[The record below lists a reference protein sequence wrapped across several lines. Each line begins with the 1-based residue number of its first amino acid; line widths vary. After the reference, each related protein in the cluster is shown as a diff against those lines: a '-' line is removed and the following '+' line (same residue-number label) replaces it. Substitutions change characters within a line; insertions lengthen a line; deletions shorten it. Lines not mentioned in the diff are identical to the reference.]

1 MKKNEQQKEQE
12 QHFYHS
18 FQFDEIFD
26 TEQKKHKEVIQES
39 WYRCEQFGLEHGSQ
53 PDFATLPK
61 GELSDR
67 VEQHRSLLETT
78 ENEVLPYYEN
88 ILNNSACM
96 IVLADRQGHVL
107 NTWGQSRFGNAS
119 EHGLI
124 GGNQWT
130 EMGVGTNAIGTALA
144 TGHAI
149 QVGRD
154 EHFLRAN
161 RFMVGSAS
169 PIYDTH
175 NDLVGVLDI
184 SSDAYLPQDHTL
196 GMVKLMSLS
205 VENRLIFAAFQKDH
219 FILTFN
225 TNVVSLDSHWSG
237 ILVLDDNGTIV
248 SANRRAE
255 VVLAQDL
262 ALLNVNQVFD
272 CEMREIKHH
281 PPSLPM
287 KLRAMGR
294 YQMYVK
300 VIPPL
305 APVMR
310 APDFRNRP
318 DYVPPPNQADAADSA
333 PFDLT
338 QYTESQPRSDE
349 PDMEMQEKGPQMTSR
364 TQDGIALPDNVIP
377 LAELEHG
384 DERVRRVVRQAH
396 KIMEKDIPI
405 LIHGETGAGKEILV
419 RSLHYHSSRS
429 REMLVAVNCAAIP
442 AELVES
448 ELFGY
453 EKGAFTGAH
462 TKGSIGL
469 IRRAHRG
476 TLFLDEIGE
485 MPLTVQSRLLR
496 VLQERVVTPLG
507 STEAYPVDI
516 KLISAT
522 NRVLKEEVV
531 EGRFRQDLYYRISG
545 LNIELPSLRD
555 RADKKELIKYVHQRL
570 REEEPGPELTNS
582 LHDLLVRH
590 PWPGNMR
597 QLVHVLKVGMA
608 MADGEPLEDWHLPDD
623 FFDELDKVPAESV
636 AKGGEEP
643 LDRLIPRLLREY
655 NGNVSQTAKA
665 AGVSRNTVYKYA
677 KAAE

>member
-1 MKKNEQQKEQE
+1 MNKNEHDNPFGSVPLESLPGEDIIENEPKQ
-12 QHFYHS
+12 
-18 FQFDEIFD
+18 
-26 TEQKKHKEVIQES
+26 HKEVIEES
-39 WYRCEQFGLEHGSQ
+39 WFRCEQFGLEHGST
-53 PDFATLPK
+53 PDFSTLPD
-61 GELSDR
+61 GELSDLIS
-67 VEQHRSLLETT
+67 EHRYLLDTT

-88 ILNNSACM
+88 ILSNSACM

-107 NTWGQSRFGNAS
+107 NTWGQSRFGKVNK
-119 EHGLI
+119 HGLI
-124 GGNQWT
+124 GGNQWA
-130 EMGVGTNAIGTALA
+130 EAGVGTNAIGTALA
-144 TGHAI
+144 TGQAI

-161 RFMVGSAS
+161 RYMVGSAS
-169 PIYDTH
+169 PIYNIN

-205 VENRLIFAAFQKDH
+205 VENRLIFLAFQKDH
-219 FILTFN
+219 FIITFN

-255 VVLAQDL
+255 IVLAQDL
-262 ALLNVNQVFD
+262 ALMNVNQVFD
-272 CEMREIKHH
+272 CEMREIKQH
-281 PPSLPM
+281 PQNLPM
-287 KLRAMGR
+287 KLRALGR
-294 YQMYVK
+294 YQMYIK

-318 DYVPPPNQADAADSA
+318 DYVPPDADA
-333 PFDLT
+333 PRFDLT
-338 QYTESQPRSDE
+338 GYTEATAEDVVAQPA
-349 PDMEMQEKGPQMTSR
+349 SR
-364 TQDGIALPDNVIP
+364 VPALPDNVIP
-377 LAELEHG
+377 IEELEHG

-419 RSLHYHSSRS
+419 RSLHYHSSRR

-469 IRRAHRG
+469 IRRAHKG

-496 VLQERVVTPLG
+496 VLQERVVSPLG
-507 STEAYPVDI
+507 STEAFPVDI

-522 NRVLKEEVV
+522 NRILKEEVQA
-531 EGRFRQDLYYRISG
+531 GHFREDLYYRISG
-545 LNIELPSLRD
+545 LNIELPALRQ
-555 RADKKELIKYVHQRL
+555 RADKRAVIEYVHQRL
-570 REEEPGPELTNS
+570 RLEEPAPPLTAAI
-582 LHDLLVRH
+582 LDQLVAH

-597 QLVHVLKVGMA
+597 QLVHVLKVAIA
-608 MADGEPLEDWHLPDD
+608 MADGDPLEDWHLPDD
-623 FFDELDKVPAESV
+623 FFDDLGQNAE
-636 AKGGEEP
+636 ATQINQHEP
-643 LDRLIPRLLREY
+643 FEILIPRLLREY

-677 KAAE
+677 RASDPD